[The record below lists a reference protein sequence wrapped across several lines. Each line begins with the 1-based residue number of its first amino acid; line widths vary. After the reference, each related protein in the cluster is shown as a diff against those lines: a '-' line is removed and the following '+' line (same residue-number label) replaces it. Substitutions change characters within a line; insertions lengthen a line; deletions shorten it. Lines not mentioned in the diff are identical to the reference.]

1 MSKPRRPAPII
12 VGDARARVVRGP
24 NAEGRFYWRWWR
36 GGSGARDDGG
46 GALGWRTREEASEEL
61 GAVAKSGVEPAH
73 RDVKSIR
80 DVLETWAAS
89 QQARS
94 DLSPAT
100 IAQRLHVGRML
111 ARVIGDV
118 RIERVTRETLEN
130 YRAVRLREPA
140 RYATTTRDG
149 RKLAGE
155 LKRMTSLRTVR
166 LELET
171 LRLAWRWATDIGA
184 IPGDRELPRFTVRLN
199 GWTRNRTTPTR
210 EQVAAVLAELKGWAR
225 LAVVLLACTGCR
237 KGEVLSLTWA
247 DVDLDGETLTVR
259 GKVGRRCVPLGGA
272 AVEALADARA
282 ALDIAAG
289 PVFAGS
295 KHTTT
300 AIDLPVARACERAG
314 VPVFAV
320 GALRRYAVRELYRA
334 GVDPA
339 VAASVVGHSPAVA
352 MAHYRQVSEEERA
365 EAVARARLVAPA
377 ADAGKVVEIGAGRRG
392 RAGG

>member
-24 NAEGRFYWRWWR
+24 NAEGRFYWRWWH
-36 GGSGARDDGG
+36 GGSAARDDGG
-46 GALGWRTREEASEEL
+46 GALGWRTREEASTEL
-61 GAVAKSGVEPAH
+61 ASVATASTVPAH
-73 RDVKSIR
+73 RDVKTIR

-89 QQARS
+89 QKARA

-100 IAQRLHVGRML
+100 VAQRLHVAAML

-118 RIERVTRETLEN
+118 RIERVTRETLET

-149 RKLAGE
+149 RKLSGT
-155 LKRMTSLRTVR
+155 LDRMTSLRTVR

-171 LRLAWRWATDIGA
+171 LRLAWRWACDVGA
-184 IPGDRELPRFTVRLN
+184 IPAHRELPRFTVRLN

-225 LAVVLLACTGCR
+225 LAIVLLACTGCR

-247 DVDLDGETLTVR
+247 DVDLDGERLTVR
-259 GKVGRRCVPLGGA
+259 GKVGLRSVPLGGA
-272 AVEALADARA
+272 AVEALAEALA
-282 ALDIAAG
+282 ALDVVAG
-289 PVFAGS
+289 PMFAGS
-295 KHTTT
+295 KHTTMG
-300 AIDLPVARACERAG
+300 IDLPVARACERAG

-365 EAVARARLVAPA
+365 EAVARARLVAPV
-377 ADAGKVVEIGAGRRG
+377 ADAGKVFDIGRR
-392 RAGG
+392 RAQR